1 MGRCA
6 RARPRAR
13 RRGADVAAVVAAQQE
28 RRHAPAPA
36 REAAAKLADPS
47 TVAVVTGQQAGLF
60 GGPLFTLLKAVT
72 AIRVAARASRDH
84 GVTVVPVFW
93 IDAEDHDWN
102 EIASCGVL
110 DATPNWGEIKVKAP
124 DGAGDSPV
132 ARLNSPAKST
142 PRLPSS
148 SRRCRRR
155 ISPANS
161 PVR

>member
-1 MGRCA
+1 MRRLAIDYIFNFEHVAPFFAGNPQERSAWTDALA
-6 RARPRAR
+6 RVRAHR

-47 TVAVVTGQQAGLF
+47 TLAVVTGQQAGLF
-60 GGPLFTLLKAVT
+60 GGPLYTLLKAVT

-84 GVTVVPVFW
+84 GITVVPVFW

-110 DATPNWGEIKVKAP
+110 DATPNWGEIKVTAP
-124 DGAGDSPV
+124 DGAGDSPE
-132 ARLNSPAKST
+132 
-142 PRLPSS
+142 
-148 SRRCRRR
+148 
-155 ISPANS
+155 
-161 PVR
+161 